1 MKVFMKQTHALHPTP
16 YLLWL
21 LILLAACQQTP
32 AAATPTAVSD
42 PTAATAATSQ
52 PTLAAVPTIVAEVET
67 AVSAPSA
74 ATAAA
79 TAATPTAVSASSEPA
94 PTASLADLPPRP
106 GALIALSLES
116 RAGYLLN
123 DIPPDQRD
131 RVAADLIAQPAEN
144 WLARAEMQF
153 SLTQRRLTFRN
164 FVYPGKGQLP
174 LPPREQWHIEL
185 VGEPSRQTV
194 QNHDLVTIGYR
205 FSGTLLT
212 AAEEPARAEP
222 ALDPIGGTWTEPF
235 VLPLDPTL
243 LLQRTGNACVNEAGF
258 PPNSFDSENISIF
271 YDHGCTADSGGPAG
285 CHRTQLPTLSCL
297 EAVDATIGRWETA
310 VTFTRLPWDD
320 ALADAVRFGPVTSA
334 DTPDLQVR
342 TGDLNENRI
351 IYRYF
356 PSNSCALQEACVS
369 GSGWRRLL
377 QFSATVHNLGG
388 QPLDIGPVVSEDPLT
403 NLFSYNSCH
412 DHFHFSNY
420 GAFIFGSTD
429 QASKQA
435 FCVESTGR
443 FSNNEY
449 TPLTHAYSCSN
460 QGIQAG
466 WVDEYNAGLDCQW
479 IDITDM
485 AELTDSSEPVSL
497 PLTFTSNTDQFLCEG
512 SPVLDDSGNRV
523 WALSGLSTA
532 SGLPIS
538 YPQCDFIANWDSNNS
553 GTVEVAIPPSGGF
566 MTEPC
571 ENGELGSRRNCGF
584 TKLDDGGK
592 CEVGTAV
599 QLTCS
604 LPTDAAP
611 QVVRVCETSAA
622 LGTGLDCMEQDAL
635 ANITLTA
642 TSQLSFTCP
651 LPRDEN
657 EPGGG
662 YALYTAPVYPGD
674 AATPVVCTAP

>member
-1 MKVFMKQTHALHPTP
+1 MRQKYAIRNTQYALW
-16 YLLWL
+16 LL
-21 LILLAACQQTP
+21 LILLTACQQTP
-32 AAATPTAVSD
+32 TTPAPTAVSN
-42 PTAATAATSQ
+42 PTATPQ
-52 PTLAAVPTIVAEVET
+52 PTLAAVPTVVAETET
-67 AVSAPSA
+67 AVSAPP
-74 ATAAA
+74 
-79 TAATPTAVSASSEPA
+79 TPTAV
-94 PTASLADLPPRP
+94 TASNTDEPTPIASVADLPPRP
-106 GALIALSLES
+106 GALIALSMES
-116 RAGYLLN
+116 QVGYLLD
-123 DIPPDQRD
+123 DIPLEQRD
-131 RVAADLIAQPAEN
+131 RVAADLLAQPAAD
-144 WLARAEMQF
+144 WLARAEMQLA
-153 SLTQRRLTFRN
+153 LTQRRLTFRN
-164 FVYPGKGQLP
+164 FAYPGKGQLP
-174 LPPREQWHIEL
+174 LPPREQWQIEL
-185 VGEPSRQTV
+185 VGEPIRQLAQT
-194 QNHDLVTIGYR
+194 HDLVTIGYR

-212 AAEEPARAEP
+212 AAEEPAKAEP

-243 LLQRTGNACVNEAGF
+243 LLQRTGNACVNESGF
-258 PPNSFDSENISIF
+258 PPNSFDSENIPIF
-271 YDHGCTADSGGPAG
+271 YDHACTADSGGPAG

-297 EAVDATIGRWETA
+297 EAVDAAVGRWETA

-320 ALADAVRFGPVTSA
+320 TLADAVRFGPVTSP

-342 TGDLNENRI
+342 TSDLNENRI

-356 PSNSCALQEACVS
+356 APNSCALQEACVN

-377 QFSATVHNLGG
+377 QFSGTVHNLGG
-388 QPLDIGPVVSEDPLT
+388 QALDIGPVVSEDPLT

-420 GAFIFGSTD
+420 GAFLFGNTD

-449 TPLTHAYSCSN
+449 TPLTHPYSCSN

-485 AELTDSSEPVSL
+485 PELADSSEPVSL

-512 SPVLDDSGNRV
+512 TPVLDENGNPV

-538 YPQCDFIANWDSNNS
+538 YPQCDFIPNWDSNNS
-553 GTVEVAIPPSGGF
+553 GTVDVTVLPSGGF

-571 ENGELGSRRNCGF
+571 GNGELGSRRNCGF

-604 LPTDAAP
+604 LPTNAPP
-611 QVVRVCETSAA
+611 QVVRVCETSAT
-622 LGTGLDCMEQDAL
+622 LGTGLDCLEQDAL
-635 ANITLTA
+635 ANITVTA

-651 LPRDEN
+651 LPRDED

-662 YALYTAPVYPGD
+662 YALYTAPVYPAD
-674 AATPVVCTAP
+674 EAATVVCTAP